1 MRRIAGSV
9 WAAWSPLC
17 DLSQQSAV
25 RTSPLFVVSTLCVL
39 TWFARSHF
47 AIFIATL
54 HCCHLANGETPRQN

>member
-25 RTSPLFVVSTLCVL
+25 RTSPLFVVCTVVILPTERLLAKIETKILL
-39 TWFARSHF
+39 T
-47 AIFIATL
+47 ID
-54 HCCHLANGETPRQN
+54 GV